1 MRGNTHGRDEVTTRR
16 LRRYVRNTH
25 AASRASEVD
34 PLDDQIAGRLPRGGL
49 VKARSHSNWY
59 LREAP
64 SIGACLSDFIA
75 AAATVLPIMR
85 ESMVC

>member
-1 MRGNTHGRDEVTTRR
+1 M
-16 LRRYVRNTH
+16 
-25 AASRASEVD
+25 
-34 PLDDQIAGRLPRGGL
+34 